1 MSEKIAII
9 TDSCADIPEPIRKE
23 YGIRTIPVIVSCG
36 GKEYQDGVTM
46 TASEMY
52 ARLRAG
58 ETPKTSL
65 PSSDALVR
73 LLRGLHEEGYSHA
86 VVVSMSSSISGTYQM
101 FHRVCVEFREMPCLA
116 VDSGMAAIAEGAL
129 AVQLADEVRNGLTW
143 KELPNRVQRIKDA
156 THPFFGLDTLKY
168 LMRGGRIGKAR
179 AIAGEV
185 LNIKPILSF
194 DEDGVIDSVEK
205 TRGRKATINRIA
217 ERIIHLSEG
226 CRRYR
231 LYFADSEAE
240 ADRLMLEEKI
250 LSVCK
255 EPISIVRSQLGCAL
269 AVHLGPGLIGA
280 AIQMLDD

>member
-9 TDSCADIPEPIRKE
+9 TDSCADIPEPIREE

-36 GKEYQDGVTM
+36 GREYQDGVTM

-52 ARLRAG
+52 VRLRAG
-58 ETPKTSL
+58 EAPKTSL
-65 PSSDALVR
+65 PSSDALVK
-73 LLRGLHEEGYSHA
+73 LLRGLQEEGYSHA
-86 VVVSMSSSISGTYQM
+86 VVVSMSSAISGTYQM
-101 FHRVCVEFREMPCLA
+101 FHRVCMEFREMPCLA

-129 AVQLADEVRNGLTW
+129 ALQLADEVRNGLTW
-143 KELPNRVQRIKDA
+143 KDLPNRVQRIKAA

-240 ADRLMLEEKI
+240 ADRLVLEEKI
-250 LSVCK
+250 RSVCK